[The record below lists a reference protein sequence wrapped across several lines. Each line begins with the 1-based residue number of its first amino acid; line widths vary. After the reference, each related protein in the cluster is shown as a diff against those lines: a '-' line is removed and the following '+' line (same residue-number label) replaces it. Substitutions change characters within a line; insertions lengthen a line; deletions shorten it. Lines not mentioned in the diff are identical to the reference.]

1 MSQSN
6 KEELLDCFATEAMKA
21 LVSRAS
27 GVMSAYNLAGEAYII
42 AEQMV
47 ERRQKILHQWALAE
61 DVVQHGI
68 EKLNLTVR
76 TERCLKAEGILTLQQ
91 LQRCTEGK
99 LLRMPNFG
107 RKSLNEIIEQMALL
121 GYKLKDY
128 T

>member
-1 MSQSN
+1 MTQAT
-6 KEELLDCFATEAMKA
+6 KEELLDCFATEAMKS

-27 GVMSAYNLAGEAYII
+27 GVMNAYHLANEAYII

-47 ERRQKILHQWALAE
+47 ERRQKILHQWALAD

-91 LQRCTEGK
+91 LQNCTEGK

-107 RKSLNEIIEQMALL
+107 RKSLSEIIEQMALL
-121 GYKLKDY
+121 GYKLRDY

>member
-1 MSQSN
+1 MTQTT
-6 KEELLDCFATEAMKA
+6 KEELLDFFATEAMKA
-21 LVSRAS
+21 LVSRAN
-27 GVMSAYNLAGEAYII
+27 GVMNAYHLAGEAYII

-47 ERRQKILHQWALAE
+47 ERRQKILHQWALAD

-91 LQRCTEGK
+91 LQNCTEGK

-107 RKSLNEIIEQMALL
+107 RKSLSEIIEQMALL
-121 GYKLKDY
+121 GYKLRDY